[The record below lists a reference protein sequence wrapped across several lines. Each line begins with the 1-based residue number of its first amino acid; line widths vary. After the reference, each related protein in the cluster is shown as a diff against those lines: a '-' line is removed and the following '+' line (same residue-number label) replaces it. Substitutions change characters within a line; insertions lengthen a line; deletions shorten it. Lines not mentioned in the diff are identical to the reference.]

1 MLYPLSYG
9 GGSRQPQG
17 TGRFAV
23 VRRGMPTTANGD
35 VSLYYEVFGAESD
48 PVLLLVNGLGSQ
60 CINFKV
66 ELCELFVAKGFRVV
80 RFDNRDV
87 GLSSHL
93 KGGPKYTVEDMADDG
108 FAVLDAAGAET
119 AHIAGWSMGG
129 MIVQAMAL
137 KHPERILS
145 MTSVMSAPGPITG
158 ERDPDVVAAF
168 MAPAATTRDEAAER
182 HLAGLRAWGSPACY
196 DVDRI
201 TADAHAAYD
210 RCWDPEGRARQAMA
224 VGSSASRVEALGS
237 LHVPTLVVHGDA
249 DRLVPVEGGRATAA
263 AIPGARFE
271 IVEGMGHDYPPQH
284 WARLVELI
292 GTHARSAVAAN

>member
-1 MLYPLSYG
+1 
-9 GGSRQPQG
+9 
-17 TGRFAV
+17 
-23 VRRGMPTTANGD
+23 MPTTANGT
-35 VSLYYEVFGAESD
+35 VTVYYETFGADTD

-66 ELCELFVAKGFRVV
+66 EFCERFAARGFRVV

-93 KGGPKYTVEDMADDG
+93 KGGPKYTVDDMARDG
-108 FAVLDAAGAET
+108 FAVLDAVGAET

-137 KHPERILS
+137 QHPERILS
-145 MTSVMSAPGPITG
+145 MTSVMSAPGPVLG
-158 ERDPDVVAAF
+158 EREPDVMAAF

-182 HLAGLRAWGSPACY
+182 HLAGLRAWGSPAAY
-196 DVDRI
+196 DVERI

-210 RCWDPEGRARQAMA
+210 RSWDPEGRARQAMA
-224 VGSSASRVEALGS
+224 IGASPSRVDALAS
-237 LHVPTLVVHGDA
+237 LTVPTLVVHGDA
-249 DRLVPVEGGRATAA
+249 DRLVPLAAGRATAD
-263 AIPGARFE
+263 AIPGARLE

-284 WARLVELI
+284 WDRVVELI
-292 GTHARSAVAAN
+292 TTHALAAAVG

>member
-1 MLYPLSYG
+1 
-9 GGSRQPQG
+9 
-17 TGRFAV
+17 
-23 VRRGMPTTANGD
+23 MPTTTNGS
-35 VSLYYEVFGAESD
+35 VSLYYEVFGSEGD

-66 ELCELFVAKGFRVV
+66 ELCEKFVSRGFRVV

-93 KGGPKYTVEDMADDG
+93 KGGPKYTVDDMAADG
-108 FAVLDAAGAET
+108 FAVLDAVGAAG

-145 MTSVMSAPGPITG
+145 MTSVMSAPGPMTG
-158 ERDPDVVAAF
+158 EREPDVAAAF
-168 MAPAATTRDEAAER
+168 MAPPATTRDEAAER

-210 RCWDPEGRARQAMA
+210 RCWDPEGRGRQMMA
-224 VGSSASRVEALGS
+224 VGTSASREAALRS
-237 LHVPTLVVHGDA
+237 LEVPTLVLHGDA
-249 DRLVPVEGGRATAA
+249 DRLVSLDAGRATAA
-263 AIPGARFE
+263 AIPGARLE
-271 IVEGMGHDYPPQH
+271 IIEGMGHDYPPQY
-284 WARLVELI
+284 WDRLVELI
-292 GTHARSAVAAN
+292 GNHARAAAPAA

>member
-1 MLYPLSYG
+1 
-9 GGSRQPQG
+9 
-17 TGRFAV
+17 
-23 VRRGMPTTANGD
+23 MPMTANGA
-35 VSLYYEVFGAESD
+35 VSLYYEVFGGGDD
-48 PVLLLVNGLGSQ
+48 PTLLLVNGLGRQ

-66 ELCELFVAKGFRVV
+66 ELCQKFAGEGFRVV

-108 FAVLDAAGAET
+108 FAVLDAIGARS
-119 AHIAGWSMGG
+119 AHVAGWSMGG

-137 KHPERILS
+137 KRPDRIVS
-145 MTSVMSAPGPITG
+145 MTSVMSAPGPISG

-168 MAPAATTRDEAAER
+168 TAPAATTRDEAAER

-196 DVDRI
+196 DVARI
-201 TADAHAAYD
+201 TVDAHAAYD

-224 VGSSASRVEALGS
+224 VGSSASRVDALGS

-249 DRLVPVEGGRATAA
+249 DRLVPLEAGRATAA
-263 AIPGARFE
+263 AIPGARLE
-271 IVEGMGHDYPPQH
+271 IVEGMGPDFPPQY
-284 WARLVELI
+284 WGRMVDLI
-292 GTHARSAVAAN
+292 TSHARTSAATR